1 MLEWWVDYDPRFV
14 AIARGVLAANHADA
28 DLRLAWDDRMQALLT
43 LCRAVAERCGAGEEA
58 AQTLW
63 ALLSV
68 PLWIQLRED
77 AGWSAEQYRRRLSA
91 VAEAALCG

>member
-1 MLEWWVDYDPRFV
+1 MMAALPMPSWEMTM
-14 AIARGVLAANHADA
+14 ATVLSPED
-28 DLRLAWDDRMQALLT
+28 
-43 LCRAVAERCGAGEEA
+43 A

-77 AGWSAEQYRRRLSA
+77 ADWSAEQYRRRLSA
-91 VAEAALCG
+91 VAVAALCGTDRPDVG